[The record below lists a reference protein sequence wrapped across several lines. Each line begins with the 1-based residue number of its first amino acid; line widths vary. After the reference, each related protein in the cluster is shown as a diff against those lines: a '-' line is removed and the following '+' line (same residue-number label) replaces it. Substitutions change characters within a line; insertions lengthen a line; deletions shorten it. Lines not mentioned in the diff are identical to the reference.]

1 MPVGI
6 SIGKPKFPLG
16 YECIYLRE
24 AAPWGL
30 REIADHD
37 EFSER
42 YVARLNRLGID
53 LFLQRFRGDLC
64 RARWTRALSLVLRAC
79 RSVVPSPGARVVA
92 RGADGPACARASRRS
107 TGVLLITLVSS

>member
-53 LFLQRFRGDLC
+53 LFLQRFAEISAEHDGRGLC
-64 RARWTRALSLVLRAC
+64 LLCFEPAGALCHRRVLARWLEEQTGQEVPEIRSCEQLQLS
-79 RSVVPSPGARVVA
+79 
-92 RGADGPACARASRRS
+92 D
-107 TGVLLITLVSS
+107 